1 MIKNV
6 ITDFSFRM
14 SLWLMADLC
23 KLPTELKSLKNI
35 MYLDEIR
42 TKESHPSSSLPPPSF
57 LALCEGGVAGVE
69 EGPALW
75 SGAFPLQSARR

>member
-1 MIKNV
+1 MRV
-6 ITDFSFRM
+6 
-14 SLWLMADLC
+14 
-23 KLPTELKSLKNI
+23 
-35 MYLDEIR
+35 R
-42 TKESHPSSSLPPPSF
+42 TKESNPSLPLPPPSF